1 MKPTIFAI
9 LLSLVAASAYAQTPS
24 CKAQADEKK
33 LHGAAYNSNV
43 KKCCETAAKAQ
54 KLHGAAYNS
63 NVKKCVQDAGP
74 G

>member
-1 MKPTIFAI
+1 MKPTILAI
-9 LLSLVAASAYAQTPS
+9 LLSLVAGSAYAQTPS

-33 LHGAAYNSNV
+33 LHGAAFNSNV

-54 KLHGAAYNS
+54 KLSGAAYNS
-63 NVKKCVQDAGP
+63 NVQKCVKDAGT

>member
-1 MKPTIFAI
+1 MKRLSLAI
-9 LLSLVAASAYAQTPS
+9 LLSLLATSAYAQTSS

-33 LHGAAYNSNV
+33 LHGAAFTSNV

-54 KLHGAAYNS
+54 KLSGAAYNS
-63 NVKKCVQDAGP
+63 NVKKCVQDAGT